1 MPIISSSMKTLSDF
15 NDAIISVT
23 EPPNPS
29 VGTLWLDQSNPQ
41 YPAIKRW
48 SGSAWVVIGDLTPD
62 LKGKFDAINTQ
73 LSNFT
78 DDNKIDFKERQ
89 MIKQWLTDI
98 IGFVIA
104 DATTVMPTSSALD
117 SSRKGDFYKVRAN
130 AISAGIAVT
139 DTLYIA
145 VATKYTDLKTYLEAL
160 TPIDV
165 WNISSTSKDVVIN
178 VTKATFRDKWLQLY
192 TAMDDLEV
200 ATADSLKKYVQSRGE
215 NLVTNGT
222 GLLGNNTNF
231 SGWTFDASQVF
242 AGGGSFSTTNQN
254 STKFNDE
261 QIPVDG
267 SQTYR
272 FSLMAK
278 SLTGLGHN
286 YFGVMCQDIDG
297 LDIGYNH
304 VAGATMALTTLA
316 QPLKAGDTKVYLTS
330 TTGFIDNQPAA
341 TEYQHSL
348 LLWGYTNK
356 KGYTYP
362 TQTYSRYTIR
372 AGWDIGGIDRTNNV
386 ITLRTPFSMR
396 DHSGAEITFPAGH
409 PVSPTTDGGSY
420 QYITASNVKV
430 SKDNW
435 QKFEG
440 TIGGYGN
447 VNSTFRHGTAF
458 IKLLFLVNRSSSG
471 GTAGDNLWINA
482 LEFLNITAEQKAIT
496 YTDGKVSTINTTLTN
511 ITTDSIID
519 VTERRKVKEE
529 LMEIIGYVISDTAT
543 AMPTTATLDTSK
555 KGNFYAVRQKA
566 LNAGITTTDPAY
578 VLVTTQYNS
587 LKTYLDALGTK
598 PWDASEANKNSIT
611 SIDKNVFR
619 DKFMQ
624 FYLAVQALE
633 VLANNVPVGG
643 RNLLRDSTFNIRM
656 KGVASWQQAPAS
668 YFEYIQ
674 PENDKPSS
682 SIHRITST
690 STTDLFIQNYNANA
704 IDLSLYAGKEITVS
718 FDFKATTAPT
728 STGTAIMSARTY
740 DNANSVGSGTGF
752 VSNYFISYGTA
763 GPTIGVWKRVSYTFK
778 PTGATEKFLRITP
791 YMARDGVFLFREIK
805 VEAGRLPTDWTPAPE
820 DNEDINVLTEQ
831 RIVDVERNITE
842 EAIVSKVTA
851 STYYQ
856 EQMAAKADTEAL
868 GAYATSEDL
877 EAAKTALEN
886 STNAKISGIDFT
898 PYVLSSDL
906 TQTEKNIMA
915 TFSGSGGANMLK
927 NSVGYADTDFWSL
940 TGSMGTTQ
948 NDELDLM
955 GSGSGWTTPVGSGG
969 YIDQEVY
976 TTPEQPYSIQFSL
989 KKDDTGNA
997 AASAKIEIF
1006 DADNVL
1012 IKALGRDSNQGYTD
1026 GYEQFQHT
1034 FIATTT
1040 KIKIRL
1046 YISTE
1051 AQAIFTDIMLNYGA
1065 LSRPWSM
1072 ATGENYNT
1080 NVKLDKNGI
1089 QVQQLDEDQNVVG
1102 LTVMTPD
1109 KFAGYYDVNK
1119 DGVIDRAKG
1128 SADEV
1133 FRIDQDE
1140 FVMKKATVRNE
1151 ITMGTLKVTQYN
1163 SSAFSGW
1170 AFTANK
1176 TTL

>member
-1 MPIISSSMKTLSDF
+1 MARISTGSLTLIDL
-15 NDAIISVT
+15 NDAIVSVT

-29 VGTLWLDQSNPQ
+29 VGTLWLDQSNAQ
-41 YPAIKRW
+41 YPVLKRW
-48 SGSAWVVIGDLTPD
+48 SGSAWLAVMEGTPELSD
-62 LKGKFDAINTQ
+62 KFDLINTQ

-89 MIKQWLTDI
+89 MIKQWVTDL

-130 AISAGIAVT
+130 AVSAGIAVT
-139 DTLYIA
+139 DASYVA
-145 VATKYTDLKTYLEAL
+145 VATKYNDLKTYLEAL

-165 WNISSTSKDVVIN
+165 WNISSASKDTVIT
-178 VTKATFRDKWLQLY
+178 VTKATFCDRWLQLY

-200 ATADSLKKYVQSRGE
+200 ATADAIKKYVQSRGE
-215 NLVTNGT
+215 NLVSNGT

-231 SGWTFDASQVF
+231 STWTFDPSQVF
-242 AGGGSFSTTNQN
+242 AGGGSFFTASQN
-254 STKFNDE
+254 STKLNDE
-261 QIPVDG
+261 FIPVDG

-286 YFGVMCQDIDG
+286 YFGVNCYDIDG
-297 LDIGYNH
+297 RDIGYNH

-330 TTGFIDNQPAA
+330 TTGFIDNQPAL
-341 TEYQHSL
+341 TEHLHSL
-348 LLWGYTNK
+348 VLWGYKNS

-372 AGWDIGGIDRTNNV
+372 SGWDIGAIDRVNNV
-386 ITLRTPFSMR
+386 ITLRAPFSMK
-396 DHSGAEITFPAGH
+396 DSSGADIAFPAGH
-409 PVSPTTDGGSY
+409 PVSPTADGGSY
-420 QYITASNVKV
+420 QYITATNVKV

-447 VNSTFRHGTAF
+447 LNTTFRHGTSF
-458 IKLLFLVNRSSSG
+458 VQLLFLVNRSSGG
-471 GTAGDNLWINA
+471 GTAGDNLWVNA
-482 LEFLNITAEQKAIT
+482 LDFSNITAEQKAIT
-496 YTDGKVSTINTTLTN
+496 YTNGKVATINTTLTN

-529 LMEIIGYVISDTAT
+529 LMEIIGYVIADTAT
-543 AMPTTATLDTSK
+543 AMPTTATLDASK

-566 LNAGITTTDPAY
+566 LNAGILVSDPAY
-578 VLVTTQYNS
+578 TAVTTQYNA

-633 VLANNVPVGG
+633 IIANNVPVGG
-643 RNLLRDSTFNIRM
+643 RNLLRDSTFNLRL
-656 KGVASWQQAPAS
+656 KGVASWQQAPGS

-674 PENDKPSS
+674 PESDKPSS
-682 SIHRITST
+682 SIHRISST
-690 STTDLFIQNYNANA
+690 STTDLFIQNYQSNA
-704 IDLSLYAGKEITVS
+704 IDLSLYSGKEITIS
-718 FDFKATTAPT
+718 FDFKVTTATTNPG
-728 STGTAIMSARTY
+728 GTIFSARTF
-740 DNANSVGSGTGF
+740 DNPNTVGSGTGF
-752 VSNYFISYGTA
+752 ANNYFISYASAAPSVGT
-763 GPTIGVWKRVSYTFK
+763 WKRVSYTFK

-791 YMARDGVFLFREIK
+791 YMTRDGVFLYREIK
-805 VEAGRLPTDWTPAPE
+805 VETGRLGTDWTPAPE
-820 DNEDINVLTEQ
+820 DNEDITVLVEQ
-831 RIVDVERNITE
+831 RITSVERETTADSIIN
-842 EAIVSKVTA
+842 KVTE
-851 STYYQ
+851 STTYQ
-856 EQMAAKADTEAL
+856 EQMASKADTEAL

-877 EAAKTALEN
+877 AAAKTALEN
-886 STNAKISGIDFT
+886 DTNAKIEGIDFS
-898 PYVLSSDL
+898 PYVLTSDL
-906 TQTEKNIMA
+906 TQTAKDITA
-915 TFSGSGGANMLK
+915 SFSGSGGANMLK

-955 GSGSGWTTPVGSGG
+955 GSGSGWTTPVGTGG
-969 YIDQEVY
+969 YIDQEVF
-976 TTPEQPYSIQFSL
+976 TTPEQPYSIQFYL

-997 AASAKIEIF
+997 AAAAKVEIF
-1006 DADNVL
+1006 DANNVL
-1012 IKALGRDSNQGYTD
+1012 MKALGRDSNQGYTD
-1026 GYEQFQHT
+1026 GYELFQHT
-1034 FIATTT
+1034 FIATTS

-1046 YISTE
+1046 YISAE
-1051 AQAIFTDIMLNYGA
+1051 AQAIVTDLMLNYGA

-1072 ATGENYNT
+1072 ATGENYNN
-1080 NVKLDKNGI
+1080 NVRLDKNGI
-1089 QVQQLDEDQNVVG
+1089 QVQQLDDDQNIIGV
-1102 LTVMTPD
+1102 TVMTPD

-1119 DGVIDRAKG
+1119 DGVIDRGKG
-1128 SADEV
+1128 SVDEV

-1151 ITMGTLKVTQYN
+1151 ITMGTLKITQHDN
-1163 SSAFSGW
+1163 ASFSGW
-1170 AFTANK
+1170 TFSANK